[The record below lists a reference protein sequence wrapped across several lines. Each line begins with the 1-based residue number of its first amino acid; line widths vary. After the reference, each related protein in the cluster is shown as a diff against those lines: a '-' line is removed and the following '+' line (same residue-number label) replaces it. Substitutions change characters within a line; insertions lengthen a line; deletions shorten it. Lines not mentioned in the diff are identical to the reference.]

1 MSTSDLFP
9 DVHRDASPSGWSSV
23 IARARTGC
31 RESFDILARS
41 CWGYLIVVAREKLA
55 DDLQVKVAPSDLVQQ
70 TLLVGYANIAEFQGS
85 EEQGLLRWLEK
96 ILDNQA
102 LAAGRYYR
110 NTQARQIDREVP
122 LHGLALSPDGNVL
135 TPSDILSRDEQ
146 ALRLEHALRELPEH
160 YRTVIR
166 LRSLEQLPFDEIGTR
181 TGRTPD
187 AARKLWLIALR
198 TLKENLSNGDDSS
211 APQI

>member
-1 MSTSDLFP
+1 MSTSDLIVEATGNP
-9 DVHRDASPSGWSSV
+9 RPSGWSSV
-23 IARARTGC
+23 IARARAGC
-31 RESFDILARS
+31 RESFDILARN

-55 DDLQVKVAPSDLVQQ
+55 DDLRIKVAPSDLVQQ

-122 LHGLALSPDGNVL
+122 FRELALSPDENIL
-135 TPSDILSRDEQ
+135 TPSEILSRDEQ
-146 ALRLEHALRELPEH
+146 ALRLEHALRELPDH

-166 LRSLEQLPFDEIGTR
+166 LRSLEQLPFDEIGAR

-211 APQI
+211 AS